1 MLISKGVGM
10 FSRMEINIF
19 FVRMRS
25 TDPISLSRVPEKL
38 SDIVISFRKGEAAG
52 SRERMRAGA
61 SSWGVYKSEACRY
74 RDVY

>member
-25 TDPISLSRVPEKL
+25 TDPISLSRVPEKF

-61 SSWGVYKSEACRY
+61 SS
-74 RDVY
+74 